1 MKQFRIFWT
10 GIRAYVS
17 AIHPVDRCLI
27 LLAIVLLAQ
36 SIYSLFIPE
45 QSVVAG
51 NIDTMVRTSLASVF
65 GYFLSANFNA
75 GSSEQLNQKSTNSP
89 DTISQEEMVLS
100 VASEEPI
107 ETQQITEP
115 QETETVTQ
123 EELSSSKSSRISPT
137 CSRLQIFLAAGI
149 GLVCL
154 VSLMILHCFPA
165 LAEQA
170 VSGSSAATVT
180 QFRDLVSGCI
190 GFLIGCPVHRS
201 SIEP

>member
-1 MKQFRIFWT
+1 MKRLRIFWT
-10 GIRAYVS
+10 GIRAHIS

-27 LLAIVLLAQ
+27 LFTAVLLAQ
-36 SIYSLFIPE
+36 SVYSLFIPG
-45 QSVVAG
+45 QTAVAG

-75 GSSEQLNQKSTNSP
+75 GSSELFNQEPTSSP
-89 DTISQEEMVLS
+89 DSISQEET
-100 VASEEPI
+100 VASLASEDPV

-115 QETETVTQ
+115 QEAEAVTP
-123 EELSSSKSSRISPT
+123 EELPSSKSSRIFPT

-149 GLVCL
+149 GLICL
-154 VSLMILHCFPA
+154 VSLMILRFFPA

-170 VSGSSAATVT
+170 VSGSPAATVT

>member
-1 MKQFRIFWT
+1 MKRFRIFWT

-17 AIHPVDRCLI
+17 AIHPVDRRLI

-45 QSVVAG
+45 QSVVSG
-51 NIDTMVRTSLASVF
+51 NIDAMVRTSLASVF

-89 DTISQEEMVLS
+89 DSISQEEMVLS

-115 QETETVTQ
+115 QETGNSNAGGAFFLKIQ
-123 EELSSSKSSRISPT
+123 PYFST

-154 VSLMILHCFPA
+154 VSLMILRCFPA

-190 GFLIGCPVHRS
+190 GFLIGCSVHRS

>member
-1 MKQFRIFWT
+1 MKRFRIFWT

-17 AIHPVDRCLI
+17 AIHPVDRRLI

-51 NIDTMVRTSLASVF
+51 NIDAMVRTSLASVF

-107 ETQQITEP
+107 ETQQITE
-115 QETETVTQ
+115 

-154 VSLMILHCFPA
+154 VSLMILRCFPA